1 MQPGLKY
8 CKYASTPRHI
18 GGLNC
23 CCFSPQSFAPRSFP
37 SGTDQIIF
45 FSPASA
51 QNQFQL
57 DQEWLMRNH
66 FVKCDLW
73 IVVFYY
79 NIREQ
84 TTLRFHTYPRRIN
97 NSWISSIPLDIYNAL
112 ANVLNLE
119 SKLQCARKLTS
130 AKLSLFAT
138 CVMTSYSPFLFLFLR
153 LYISQF
159 IIPVLLLL
167 FFSFSIRQLL
177 FK

>member
-1 MQPGLKY
+1 MLNIESTYLSGLFTTLKESKGY
-8 CKYASTPRHI
+8 VVVRALAFHKGSQGSNTANTRRHRAI

-23 CCFSPQSFAPRSFP
+23 CCFSLQSFARRSFP

-45 FSPASA
+45 FSLVSA

-84 TTLRFHTYPRRIN
+84 TTLRFHTYPRHIN
-97 NSWISSIPLDIYNAL
+97 NSWISFIPLDIYNAL

-119 SKLQCARKLTS
+119 SKL
-130 AKLSLFAT
+130 
-138 CVMTSYSPFLFLFLR
+138 
-153 LYISQF
+153 
-159 IIPVLLLL
+159 
-167 FFSFSIRQLL
+167 
-177 FK
+177 